1 MSRNVFLTLMVAFD
15 RHNNLM
21 SPSDHYICN
30 MLLQNRWHLN
40 ANGSLALKGKPLDDK
55 IITCI
60 TNTEYIVDNQRF
72 RDLEAALRWCSSSH
86 EVYLIDDSGL
96 VGQGLVESGQCDRLL
111 VAHYQPAPFKVNA
124 SLYDKVNEVV
134 LPSSCVDIF
143 EKNIESLLWDMR
155 CLRRNKRRA

>member
-1 MSRNVFLTLMVAFD
+1 M
-15 RHNNLM
+15 M
-21 SPSDHYICN
+21 SPADHYICN

-40 ANGSLALKGKPLDDK
+40 SSGSLALKGKPLDDK
-55 IITCI
+55 IIRCI
-60 TNTEYIVDNQRF
+60 TETEYIVDSQHF
-72 RDLEAALRWCSSSH
+72 RDLEAALRWCSGSH
-86 EVYLIDDSGL
+86 EVYLLDGSGT
-96 VGQGLVESGQCDRLL
+96 VCHRLVESGQCDRLV
-111 VAHYQPAPFKVNA
+111 VAHYQQAPLKVNA